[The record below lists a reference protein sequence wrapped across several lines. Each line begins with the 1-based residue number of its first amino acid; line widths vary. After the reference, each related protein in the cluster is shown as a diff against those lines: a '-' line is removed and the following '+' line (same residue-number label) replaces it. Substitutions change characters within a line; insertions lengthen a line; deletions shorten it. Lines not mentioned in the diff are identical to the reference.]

1 MGLVLLQTQ
10 ILPLS
15 HHIIIW
21 KTNKEINSYR
31 SVCKV
36 LLKGA
41 KKVRLRALNSTP
53 LILRTIKER

>member
-21 KTNKEINSYR
+21 KTNREINIGQCAKYYG
-31 SVCKV
+31 KV
-36 LLKGA
+36 LRK
-41 KKVRLRALNSTP
+41 SD
-53 LILRTIKER
+53 